1 MLRAVAAMARC
12 GCVRS
17 SLHCEVLTVG
27 AWKGFQSVRWGGSHR
42 AQALEALSELDELL
56 EDELIEEETH
66 LAQQLC
72 ILSDF
77 GVKSREDLLK
87 GTSSEPEATASQPE
101 LAATQK
107 ATAQGACVTQR
118 LNEQLRE
125 LDELLEDELIEEEVY
140 AEQRKHLLQQAAEQ
154 QKG

>member
-12 GCVRS
+12 GRVR

-27 AWKGFQSVRWGGSHR
+27 AWKGLQSVRWSGSR

-66 LAQQLC
+66 AAQLQC

-87 GTSSEPEATASQPE
+87 GTSSEPEATASKQPGL
-101 LAATQK
+101 LAETEK
-107 ATAQGACVTQR
+107 ASAQARLQQR
-118 LNEQLRE
+118 LKDQLRE
-125 LDELLEDELIEEEVY
+125 LDELLEDELIEEEVH
-140 AEQRKHLLQQAAEQ
+140 AEQRKHLLEQAAEQ

>member
-12 GCVRS
+12 GRAR
-17 SLHCEVLTVG
+17 SLHCEVLSVG
-27 AWKGFQSVRWGGSHR
+27 AWNGFQSVRWGGSR

-66 LAQQLC
+66 AAQLQC
-72 ILSDF
+72 ILGDF

-87 GTSSEPEATASQPE
+87 GTEPEATKLQQPE
-101 LAATQK
+101 LAETEK
-107 ATAQGACVTQR
+107 AKQARVQR
-118 LNEQLRE
+118 LKEQLRE
-125 LDELLEDELIEEEVY
+125 LDELLEDELIDEEVH
-140 AEQRKHLLQQAAEQ
+140 AEQRKHLLAASEQ